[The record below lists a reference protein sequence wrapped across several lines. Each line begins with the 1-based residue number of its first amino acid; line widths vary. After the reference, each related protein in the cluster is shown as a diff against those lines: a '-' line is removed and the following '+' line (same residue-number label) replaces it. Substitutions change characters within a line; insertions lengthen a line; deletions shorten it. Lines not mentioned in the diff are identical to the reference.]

1 MNKHIINVLSK
12 YNFTYNKYF
21 GYGFIEDYE
30 VNVVNYPSSVGPT
43 FVFST
48 YLTQSQK
55 NEFIQRVNAL
65 KIKLVSCAS
74 FDFGVMVTIG
84 AMTGKSFEPKFEET
98 MPKILDILRELEAPK
113 RNICPQSGVELN
125 PVEQRTIVLN
135 GVKIILS
142 NGAIE
147 TINSYVTKEN
157 EDYKNA
163 PNNYIKGFFGIVIG
177 AIAGVALTI
186 VLWYVGFVTTFAPL
200 LSILLGVFLYKKF
213 GGKQNWVMIVMSFV
227 TTIVFILGAF
237 IVVYAISASIAA
249 AEVGYSFKLFEALKY
264 ALANAP
270 EFKRTFYMDL
280 ALNTFFILLAEGFSI
295 FRLVKDIK
303 RPQQV

>member
-1 MNKHIINVLSK
+1 MNKHVINVLSK

-43 FVFST
+43 FLFST
-48 YLTQSQK
+48 YLTQNQK
-55 NEFIQRVNAL
+55 NDFVQKVNNL
-65 KIKLVSCAS
+65 KVKLVTANY
-74 FDFGVMVTIG
+74 FEFGISVTIV
-84 AMTGKSFEPKFEET
+84 AMTGKSFEPKFEEV
-98 MPKILDILRELEAPK
+98 MPKVLDILRELEAPK
-113 RNICPQSGVELN
+113 RDICPQSGEVLD
-125 PVEQRTIVLN
+125 PVESRTITIDN
-135 GVKIILS
+135 FKFTLS
-142 NGAIE
+142 CGAIN
-147 TINSYVTKEN
+147 TINSSVEKIN
-157 EDYKNA
+157 EDYENA
-163 PNNYIKGFFGIVIG
+163 PNNYLKGFLGIVIG

-186 VLWYVGFVTTFAPL
+186 VLWLFGFVTTFAPL

-237 IVVYAISASIAA
+237 IVVYAISANIAA
-249 AEVGYSFKLFEALKY
+249 AEAGYFFKLFEALKY
-264 ALANAP
+264 VLANSP

-280 ALNTFFILLAEGFSI
+280 ALNAFFILLAEGFSI

-303 RPQQV
+303 RPQKV